1 MLINLPEEFF
11 IRLLTN
17 PSKQIVSFK
26 NLTRQLNL
34 GMKQKKEART
44 LLNEMVQSGFLR
56 RLKDDTYILSSKQ
69 ELVRGKISS
78 HRNGYGFLIPEKKSM
93 SLKRDVF
100 IPARYMSNA
109 MHGDTVLASFE
120 RKSENHRTEGRV
132 IKVLQ
137 RKNIILVGQFR
148 TEFPSYWVTPYNP
161 KITKEILIPE
171 GSQHRATDGS
181 VVTVEITQFSRGRQD
196 NFKGRVLKV
205 LGFPD
210 DPGIDVQIIVNQ
222 HQIPVGFSQAA
233 LDEARYVS
241 QEFSATKEQSR
252 TDFRHLTIVTIDGE
266 TAKDFDDAIH
276 VEILPNGHFQ
286 LGVHIAD
293 VSHYVTQNS
302 ALDKEAQHRG
312 TSVYFPDQAIPMLP
326 ESLSTEICSLKPKQD
341 RLTLSVLI
349 EIDEK
354 GHVCRYC
361 FHESLIRSCERMTYS
376 TVAKILLDHDSQER
390 LHYAALIP
398 DFERMEKLALLL
410 YEKRQRR
417 GSIDFNLP
425 EEELVL
431 NESGVLTNVLKS
443 ERNIAHRIIEEF
455 MLLANEV
462 VARSLSEW
470 EHPLLYR
477 VHEPPDLLKI
487 IDFNN
492 IAQGFGYRLGTISS
506 RPNSVK
512 LRTKKRTKK
521 KEHRRKTQP
530 RKREEDELRGLNFK
544 VTSRDY
550 QRLVNQI
557 LNKPEERIL
566 SYLMLRS
573 MKQACYLS
581 QNQGHFGLASNC
593 YTHFTSPIRRYPDLI
608 VHRIL
613 KHRLQTAS
621 TPQSQSSKIN
631 MSILYEL
638 KDLQAIAVQASENE
652 RRADEAERE
661 LSDLK
666 KLAFMAARLGEE
678 FEGIITH
685 VTQEG
690 IFVEL
695 IELFIEGFVQIDT
708 LCEDDYRFRSQP
720 LSLIGKR
727 SGKIFRLGDHVHV
740 CVDRINR
747 LWRRVDFSIVS

>member
-26 NLTRQLNL
+26 NLTHQLNL

-44 LLNEMVQSGFLR
+44 FLNEMVRSGFLM
-56 RLKDDTYILSSKQ
+56 RLKDGTYILPSQQK
-69 ELVRGKISS
+69 LVRGKISS
-78 HRNGYGFLIPEKKSM
+78 HRNGYGFLIPEKRSM
-93 SLKRDVF
+93 SLSKDVF
-100 IPARYMSNA
+100 IPARYMGSA

-120 RKSENHRTEGRV
+120 RKSKNQRTEGRV

-148 TEFPSYWVTPYNP
+148 TNFPDHWVTPYNP
-161 KITKEILIPE
+161 KITKEILIPD
-171 GSQHRATDGS
+171 GSQQGATDGS
-181 VVTVEITQFSRGRQD
+181 VVTVKLTQFSKGKQD

-222 HQIPVGFSQAA
+222 HQIPVEFSQAI
-233 LDEARYVS
+233 LEEARYAS
-241 QEFSATKEQSR
+241 QKFSVNKKQTR
-252 TDFRHLTIVTIDGE
+252 TDFRHLKIVTIDGE
-266 TAKDFDDAIH
+266 TAKDFDDAVH
-276 VEILPNGHFQ
+276 VEILPNSHFQ

-293 VSHYVTQNS
+293 VAHYVTQNS

-326 ESLSTEICSLKPKQD
+326 ESISTEICSLKPKQD

-349 EIDEK
+349 EIDKK
-354 GHVCRYC
+354 GHVCGYC
-361 FHESLIRSCERMTYS
+361 FHESLIRSCERMNYS

-390 LHYAALIP
+390 LQYAALIP

-410 YEKRQRR
+410 YERRQSR

-425 EEELVL
+425 EEELIL
-431 NESGVLTNVLKS
+431 DESGVLINVLKS

-455 MLLANEV
+455 MLLANEI
-462 VARSLSEW
+462 VAQSLSEW
-470 EHPLLYR
+470 EQPLLYR
-477 VHEPPDLLKI
+477 IHEPPDSLKI

-492 IAQGFGYRLGTISS
+492 IAQDFGYRLGTISR
-506 RPNSVK
+506 RPNLAK
-512 LRTKKRTKK
+512 LQTKKRTKK
-521 KEHRRKTQP
+521 EYWRQTQP
-530 RKREEDELRGLNFK
+530 LKRKKDELKGLNFK

-573 MKQACYLS
+573 MKQACYSS

-613 KHRLQTAS
+613 KHRLQIAS
-621 TPQSQSSKIN
+621 ISKSKSSKIN
-631 MSILYEL
+631 IPILYEL
-638 KDLQAIAVQASENE
+638 KDLQAIATQASENE

-666 KLAFMAARLGEE
+666 KLAFMATRLGEE
-678 FEGIITH
+678 FEGTITH

-708 LCEDDYRFRSQP
+708 LHEDDYRFRAHP
-720 LSLIGKR
+720 LSLVGKR

-740 CVDRINR
+740 CVDRVNR
-747 LWRRVDFSIVS
+747 LWRRVGFSIVP